1 MSGMEIAALIAA
13 VAFAALVAFLVPT
26 LLQLRTTTQ
35 ELAQV
40 LGRLNSDLPTLLDE
54 VRATLKNVN
63 SLTQGAK
70 NGVHHAT
77 ALLHAVG
84 EVGDTVH
91 QVHTLVRGS
100 GGSMLG
106 NLMSVV
112 AGVKAASAVVKE
124 RLHSQGGNCNGG

>member
-1 MSGMEIAALIAA
+1 MAGMEIAALIAA

-26 LLQLRTTTQ
+26 LLQVRATTQ
-35 ELAQV
+35 ELAHM
-40 LGRLNSDLPTLLDE
+40 LGRLNTELPVLLAE
-54 VRATLKNVN
+54 VRTTIQNVN
-63 SLTQGAK
+63 SLTDEAK
-70 NGVHHAT
+70 NGMGHAA

-91 QVHTLVRGS
+91 QVHSLVRGS

-106 NLMSVV
+106 NLMSMV

-124 RLHSQGGNCNGG
+124 RFHSQGGCCNGG

>member
-1 MSGMEIAALIAA
+1 MTGFEIAALIGA

-40 LGRLNSDLPTLLDE
+40 LARLNMELPTLLGE
-54 VRATLKNVN
+54 VRTMVQNVN
-63 SLTQGAK
+63 ALTEGAK
-70 NGVHHAT
+70 GGVQHA
-77 ALLHAVG
+77 ASLLHAMG

-91 QVHTLVRGS
+91 QVHRLVRGS
-100 GGSMLG
+100 GGSLVG
-106 NLMSVV
+106 NLMSMF

-124 RLHSQGGNCNGG
+124 RMHSQRGCCNGE